1 MTRIE
6 FDDLVAQLENNYRGR
21 HKSLARRALGLAF
34 LGYLGLAFFLV
45 IAVGLVGGSLAMVL
59 LRPGVVTIKL
69 GLLFGVPSAYF
80 SFAVI
85 KGLWVRTQ
93 PPEGLRLHPHECPEL
108 FEVIDE
114 IGAQAGG
121 VRFEEILLVDELNA
135 SVVQIPRLGVFGWFK
150 PYLILGLPLMDA
162 LTEEEFRSV
171 VAHEFAH
178 LSHQHGRLGIW
189 LYRVRASWARV
200 VAAMES
206 QGLPRPIAAFISWF
220 WPRFNSSAFVL
231 SRAQEYQA
239 DAFAASV
246 TSPQSAGRAL
256 QSLAIQSRRLEES
269 FWSEIQKSV
278 RQVPEPP
285 QDLYHRMQHFL
296 SHADAHEPL
305 DRWLQ
310 NALSIGTG
318 TDDTHP
324 GLRDR
329 LAALGVTSATS
340 LEPPTASTMA
350 SNRLLDEKISR
361 AARERFNQVWLS
373 LTSAQWKLEHEH
385 QKEIREQLESHTD
398 SEDPVQ
404 SCWDKLVLRARLDG
418 PDSIQNELINF
429 LGEHPDHSLANF
441 FRGVNLAEKDDL
453 SAIPFLEK
461 ASVSPELC
469 LSSLD
474 QMAGLYNRLNLP
486 DQVRAMKQRADE
498 FDRIKS
504 VADSERNHLHNN
516 DRFLPHG
523 LPPEAVGKLVSTVLR
538 TLQPSRCTLKKAW
551 LVRKEVQ
558 QFRERPHYV
567 LVVDLKWPFFSLVGD
582 SEQFKLLHQLIN
594 EIEIEGSLLGLI
606 KAQEKSGIAKKIT
619 KIPDSELKIS

>member
-6 FDDLVAQLENNYRGR
+6 FDDLVAKLEKKYQGR
-21 HKSLARRALGLAF
+21 HQSLARRTLGLAF
-34 LGYLGLAFFLV
+34 IGYLGLAFFLL
-45 IAVGLVGGSLAMVL
+45 IAVGLVGGAIAIVL
-59 LRPGVVTIKL
+59 LRPGAVTIKL

-80 SFAVI
+80 SIAVI
-85 KGLWVRTQ
+85 RGLWVRTQ
-93 PPEGLRLHPHECPEL
+93 PPEGLKLHASECPEL
-108 FEVIDE
+108 FKVIAE

-162 LTEEEFRSV
+162 LTVEEFRAV

-206 QGLPRPIAAFISWF
+206 QGLPKPIAAFISWF

-239 DAFAASV
+239 DAFAATV

-278 RQVPEPP
+278 RQTPEPP
-285 QDLYHRMQHFL
+285 QDLYHRMQRFL
-296 SHADAHEPL
+296 SNAGAQEPL

-310 NALSIGTG
+310 NALSISTG

-324 GLRDR
+324 GLKDR
-329 LAALGVTSATS
+329 LAALEVAGASTP
-340 LEPPTASTMA
+340 EPPTAATMA
-350 SNRLLDEKISR
+350 SNRLLDERISR
-361 AARERFNQVWLS
+361 EARERFNQVWLS
-373 LTSAQWKLEHEH
+373 VASAQWKLEHEK
-385 QKEIREQLESHTD
+385 QKEISDQLESHNE
-398 SEDPVQ
+398 SGDPVQ
-404 SCWDKLVLRARLDG
+404 SRWDKLVLRARLDG
-418 PDSIQNELINF
+418 PDSIQEEVINF
-429 LGEHPDHSLANF
+429 LAEHPDHLLANY
-441 FRGVNLAEKDDL
+441 FRGVNLAEQDDL

-461 ASVSPELC
+461 ASASPELC
-469 LSSLD
+469 LTSLD
-474 QMAGLYNRLNLP
+474 QMAGLYDRLNLP
-486 DQVRAMKQRADE
+486 EKVRLMKQRADE
-498 FDRIKS
+498 FDRTTS
-504 VADSERNHLHNN
+504 FADTERNDLRKT
-516 DRFLPHG
+516 DTFLPHD
-523 LPPEAVGKLVSTVLR
+523 LSPEAVGTLVSAVLNTLQSSRCVLR
-538 TLQPSRCTLKKAW
+538 KAW

-558 QFRERPHYV
+558 HFRDRPHYI
-567 LVVDLKWPFFSLVGD
+567 LVVDLKWPFFSFVGD
-582 SEQFKLLHQLIN
+582 DKQHKLIYQIVN
-594 EIEIEGSLLGLI
+594 QIEIEGSLLGLI
-606 KAQEKSGIAKKIT
+606 KAQEKSGVAKKIT
-619 KIPDSELKIS
+619 TIAGAELKLP